1 MGKMGHR
8 YSSFVS
14 VLLLAAQA
22 LAGLS
27 AAGIENGNPL
37 DVSSREPQPKVP
49 DYVIKHA
56 PLLWLHPEDPFRPSD
71 LLAHVRHTTPMSAHK
86 PIPDVPDL
94 NLDNLAV
101 LNTAKGGPG
110 ALASKDNVTEIPSW
124 LLGEMPDEKGILHN
138 STACVVLL
146 IEKSPEITDVFYW
159 YFYSYNRGANIT
171 WVVEPFNRIF
181 GAHPPS
187 FHFGD
192 HVGDWE
198 HNMIRFKNGE
208 PTGLF
213 YSQHDGG
220 ASFDWNDHTV
230 SKKDEI
236 RPFVYSAYGSHANY
250 VTEGEHIHNIVL
262 IDWCKAG
269 HLWDPVESAF
279 FYRYDPKS
287 STFTSLQRDG
297 SKNPALA
304 RADSFIYYKG
314 LWGDEKYPD
323 ASPDQAT
330 VPYFGLKRFVPGPT
344 GPVMKAL
351 IRNGLGP
358 NGGAKRSWPEYIVG
372 VFMFWYPCCIRG
384 WRKYVSLMMF
394 ALCLMLVGFGGYR
407 FVVKK
412 RLQKQKYSKL
422 ETDIPLEELEREN
435 ASR

>member
-49 DYVIKHA
+49 DYVIKHGENATPRRDPREIRRVRRPNQLIA

-192 HVGDWE
+192 HVGDW
-198 HNMIRFKNGE
+198 
-208 PTGLF
+208 
-213 YSQHDGG
+213 
-220 ASFDWNDHTV
+220 
-230 SKKDEI
+230 
-236 RPFVYSAYGSHANY
+236 
-250 VTEGEHIHNIVL
+250 
-262 IDWCKAG
+262 
-269 HLWDPVESAF
+269 
-279 FYRYDPKS
+279 
-287 STFTSLQRDG
+287 
-297 SKNPALA
+297 
-304 RADSFIYYKG
+304 
-314 LWGDEKYPD
+314 
-323 ASPDQAT
+323 
-330 VPYFGLKRFVPGPT
+330 
-344 GPVMKAL
+344 
-351 IRNGLGP
+351 
-358 NGGAKRSWPEYIVG
+358 
-372 VFMFWYPCCIRG
+372 
-384 WRKYVSLMMF
+384 
-394 ALCLMLVGFGGYR
+394 
-407 FVVKK
+407 
-412 RLQKQKYSKL
+412 
-422 ETDIPLEELEREN
+422 
-435 ASR
+435 